1 MERQALTWVREM
13 LRRRVC
19 SVCTDRN
26 VDWSCG
32 LSPPRI
38 CPLDRHLPQIVDAV
52 GRVRSDRIE
61 DYVPAIRE
69 SVCRVCEGE
78 DADGHCRL
86 REGNDCALDAYI
98 ILVVEA
104 IEGVKRRKSRP
115 RANFAG

>member
-1 MERQALTWVREM
+1 MGRQALTWIRET

-32 LSPPRI
+32 LPPPRI
-38 CPLDRHLPQIVDAV
+38 CPLDRHLPEIVDAV
-52 GRVRSDRIE
+52 GRVVSDRIE

-69 SVCRVCEGE
+69 SVCSICDGQDE
-78 DADGHCRL
+78 DGICRF

-98 ILVVEA
+98 VLIVEA
-104 IEGVKRRKSRP
+104 IEGARRRKRER